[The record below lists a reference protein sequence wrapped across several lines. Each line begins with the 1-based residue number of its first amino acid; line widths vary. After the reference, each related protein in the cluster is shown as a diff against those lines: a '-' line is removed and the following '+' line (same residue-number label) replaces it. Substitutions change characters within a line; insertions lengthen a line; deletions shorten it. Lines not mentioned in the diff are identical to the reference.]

1 MQAVFLCGGFAQYL
15 AWLSIWWGA
24 AGVVPR
30 VARGYN
36 SAQGVIAM
44 RKLVALITAFAV
56 LVGGIAQQNAPTP
69 QPAPSTQEQ
78 SQQQQ
83 SQQQSPKPPAPPKPG
98 VFTAEGRQI
107 NFFSRGEGAL
117 VFRGRGYLVINTV
130 RGKVQIE
137 GFQEV
142 KQLPRG
148 VRIKPPLSERLKV
161 YMGQGTVRI
170 EGKYD
175 SVRAVLRDVRIDFKG
190 VAAFTMQG
198 AGTAS
203 VDGVKRELTPVSA
216 FTMLVP
222 EPNWQAEDDVK
233 PQTPKADER

>member
-1 MQAVFLCGGFAQYL
+1 
-15 AWLSIWWGA
+15 
-24 AGVVPR
+24 
-30 VARGYN
+30 
-36 SAQGVIAM
+36 M

-56 LVGGIAQQNAPTP
+56 LVGGVAQQNAPTP
-69 QPAPSTQEQ
+69 QQQPPKQEQ

-83 SQQQSPKPPAPPKPG
+83 PKQPEPPKPG

-107 NFFSRGEGAL
+107 NFFSRGEGTL

-142 KQLPRG
+142 KELPRG

-175 SVRAVLRDVRIDFKG
+175 SARAVLRDVRIDFKG

-198 AGTAS
+198 TGTAS
-203 VDGVKRELTPVSA
+203 IDGVKRELTPVSA

-222 EPNWQAEDDVK
+222 EPKWQTEEDVQVK
-233 PQTPKADER
+233 TPKVDKR

>member
-1 MQAVFLCGGFAQYL
+1 
-15 AWLSIWWGA
+15 
-24 AGVVPR
+24 
-30 VARGYN
+30 
-36 SAQGVIAM
+36 M

-56 LVGGIAQQNAPTP
+56 LVGGIAQQSNTP
-69 QPAPSTQEQ
+69 Q
-78 SQQQQ
+78 SQQPPKQES
-83 SQQQSPKPPAPPKPG
+83 SQAQKPQKQPEPPKPG

-107 NFFSRGEGAL
+107 NFFSRGEGTL

-130 RGKVQIE
+130 QGKVQIE

-142 KQLPRG
+142 KKLPRG

-198 AGTAS
+198 TGTAY

-222 EPNWQAEDDVK
+222 EPKWQTEEDVQLK
-233 PQTPKADER
+233 TPKSGKR

>member
-1 MQAVFLCGGFAQYL
+1 
-15 AWLSIWWGA
+15 
-24 AGVVPR
+24 
-30 VARGYN
+30 
-36 SAQGVIAM
+36 M

-56 LVGGIAQQNAPTP
+56 LVVGVAQRSNAPTP
-69 QPAPSTQEQ
+69 QQPPKQESPQ
-78 SQQQQ
+78 PKQQP
-83 SQQQSPKPPAPPKPG
+83 PKQPEPPKPG

-107 NFFSRGEGAL
+107 NFFSRGEGTL

-130 RGKVQIE
+130 RGKVQVE

-142 KQLPRG
+142 KELPRG

-175 SVRAVLRDVRIDFKG
+175 SVRAVLREVRIDFKG

-198 AGTAS
+198 TGTAS
-203 VDGVKRELTPVSA
+203 IDSVKRELTPVSA

-222 EPNWQAEDDVK
+222 EPNWQLEEDVEPK
-233 PQTPKADER
+233 TPKADER

>member
-1 MQAVFLCGGFAQYL
+1 
-15 AWLSIWWGA
+15 
-24 AGVVPR
+24 
-30 VARGYN
+30 
-36 SAQGVIAM
+36 M

-148 VRIKPPLSERLKV
+148 VRIKPPLSERLKD

-198 AGTAS
+198 TGTAS
-203 VDGVKRELTPVSA
+203 IDGVKRELTPVSA

-222 EPNWQAEDDVK
+222 EPNWQTEEDVQVK
-233 PQTPKADER
+233 TPKAGER

>member
-1 MQAVFLCGGFAQYL
+1 MRLIALELENFRQYAHAQV
-15 AWLSIWWGA
+15 AFES
-24 AGVVPR
+24 GV
-30 VARGYN
+30 
-36 SAQGVIAM
+36 
-44 RKLVALITAFAV
+44 TA
-56 LVGGIAQQNAPTP
+56 I
-69 QPAPSTQEQ
+69 
-78 SQQQQ
+78 
-83 SQQQSPKPPAPPKPG
+83 
-98 VFTAEGRQI
+98 
-107 NFFSRGEGAL
+107 
-117 VFRGRGYLVINTV
+117 FR
-130 RGKVQIE
+130 
-137 GFQEV
+137 EV
-142 KQLPRG
+142 KELPRG

-161 YMGQGTVRI
+161 YMGQGTMRI

-203 VDGVKRELTPVSA
+203 IDGVKRELTPVSA

>member
-1 MQAVFLCGGFAQYL
+1 
-15 AWLSIWWGA
+15 
-24 AGVVPR
+24 
-30 VARGYN
+30 
-36 SAQGVIAM
+36 M

-56 LVGGIAQQNAPTP
+56 LVGGIAQQSNAPK
-69 QPAPSTQEQ
+69 QEPPKREQ
-78 SQQQQ
+78 AQQKSQ
-83 SQQQSPKPPAPPKPG
+83 KPEPPKPG
-98 VFTAEGRQI
+98 VFVAEGRQI
-107 NFFSRGEGAL
+107 NFFSRGEGTL

-142 KQLPRG
+142 KELPRG

-203 VDGVKRELTPVSA
+203 IDGVKRELTPVSA

>member
-1 MQAVFLCGGFAQYL
+1 
-15 AWLSIWWGA
+15 
-24 AGVVPR
+24 
-30 VARGYN
+30 
-36 SAQGVIAM
+36 M
-44 RKLVALITAFAV
+44 RKLVALIAAFAV
-56 LVGGIAQQNAPTP
+56 LVVGVAQQSNAPMPQQPPKQESP
-69 QPAPSTQEQ
+69 QP
-78 SQQQQ
+78 QQQQ
-83 SQQQSPKPPAPPKPG
+83 PKQPEPPKPG

-107 NFFSRGEGAL
+107 NFFSRGEGTL

-137 GFQEV
+137 GFREV
-142 KQLPRG
+142 KELPRG

-175 SVRAVLRDVRIDFKG
+175 SVRAVLREVRIDFKG

-198 AGTAS
+198 TGSAS
-203 VDGVKRELTPVSA
+203 IDGVKRELTPVSA

-222 EPNWQAEDDVK
+222 EPNWQTEEDVEPK
-233 PQTPKADER
+233 TPKTDKR

>member
-1 MQAVFLCGGFAQYL
+1 
-15 AWLSIWWGA
+15 
-24 AGVVPR
+24 
-30 VARGYN
+30 
-36 SAQGVIAM
+36 M

-56 LVGGIAQQNAPTP
+56 LVVGVAQQSNAPAP
-69 QPAPSTQEQ
+69 QQPPKPAQ
-78 SQQQQ
+78 SQPQR
-83 SQQQSPKPPAPPKPG
+83 PKQPESPKPG

-107 NFFSRGEGAL
+107 NFFSRGEGTL
-117 VFRGRGYLVINTV
+117 VVRGRGYLVINTV
-130 RGKVQIE
+130 RGKVQIQ

-142 KQLPRG
+142 KELPRG

-175 SVRAVLRDVRIDFKG
+175 SVRAVLRDMRLDFKG

-198 AGTAS
+198 AGVATI
-203 VDGVKRELTPVSA
+203 DGVKRELTPVSA

-222 EPNWQAEDDVK
+222 EPKWQTEEDVQPK
-233 PQTPKADER
+233 TPKANER